1 MAGETDQVEGK
12 IEEAAGT
19 LPGDDEQKRDGQI
32 DQLAGKTKS
41 MLGDVADWAA
51 DRLKDVSHRLSPPSN
66 HPEDVRSDAETGRGK
81 ADIT

>member
-12 IEEAAGT
+12 IEEAAGSLT
-19 LPGDDEQKRDGQI
+19 GDDELKRDGQI

-41 MLGDVADWAA
+41 MLGDAADWAA
-51 DRLKDVSHRLSPPSN
+51 DRLKDVSDRLSPPSN
-66 HPEDVRSDAETGRGK
+66 HSEDVRSDAETGRGK